1 MRNEQLETG
10 GRSRWTERPLNLI
23 LLLEFLLQFLSR
35 KTIEQNRQER
45 KLFLEEFLGRWS
57 EAPKQAKQLPFY
69 LEKFPPDI
77 W

>member
-23 LLLEFLLQFLSR
+23 LLSEFLLQFLSL

-45 KLFLEEFLGRWS
+45 KLLLEEFLTCI
-57 EAPKQAKQLPFY
+57 K
-69 LEKFPPDI
+69 D
-77 W
+77 